1 LVDAAPK
8 AALVTGASRGIG
20 RAILEQLARNGFYAV
35 GTATST
41 DGADAIRKQLAN
53 AGFEGRGY
61 QVRVDD
67 SASVQA
73 FVERLK
79 SDDIVPLVLVNNA
92 GVTRDNL
99 LLRMTDDEWNDVIN
113 TNVSS
118 LYRLCKPLLRGMT
131 RARWGR
137 IVNVSSVVG
146 RMGNAGQTNYVASKS
161 AIEGFT
167 RALALEVG
175 SRNITVN
182 AIAPGFIAT
191 DMTEA
196 LSEEQKQA
204 MLARVPLGRMG
215 AVDEVAQLVAY
226 LVSDAAAYITG
237 ETIHINGGLY
247 MT

>member
-1 LVDAAPK
+1 LADAAPK

-20 RAILEQLARNGFYAV
+20 RAILEQLARSGFYAV
-35 GTATST
+35 GTATSA
-41 DGADAIRKQLAN
+41 DGAEAIQRRLAG
-53 AGFEGRGY
+53 AGLEGRGY

-67 SASVQA
+67 SASVQS

-79 SDDIVPLVLVNNA
+79 SDDIVPLVLVNSA

-137 IVNVSSVVG
+137 IVNVSSVIG

-196 LSEEQKQA
+196 LSDEQKQA

-215 AVDEVAQLVAY
+215 AVDEVAQLVSY

>member
-1 LVDAAPK
+1 MADAAPK

-67 SASVQA
+67 SASVRA

-79 SDDIVPLVLVNNA
+79 NDDIVPLVLVNNA

-118 LYRLCKPLLRGMT
+118 LYHLCKPLLRGMT

>member
-1 LVDAAPK
+1 MVDAAPK

-53 AGFEGRGY
+53 AGFEGSGY

-67 SASVQA
+67 SASVRA

-79 SDDIVPLVLVNNA
+79 NDDIVPLVLVNNA

-118 LYRLCKPLLRGMT
+118 LYHLCKPLLRGMT

>member
-1 LVDAAPK
+1 LADAAPK

-67 SASVQA
+67 SASVRA

-79 SDDIVPLVLVNNA
+79 NDDIVPLVLVNNA

-118 LYRLCKPLLRGMT
+118 LYHLCKPLLRGMT

>member
-1 LVDAAPK
+1 VADAGVR

-20 RAILEQLARNGFYAV
+20 RAIMVQLGRSGYYVV
-35 GTATST
+35 GTATTS
-41 DGADAIRKQLAN
+41 DGVHGIEAELARV
-53 AGFEGRGY
+53 GLPGRGCE
-61 QVRVDD
+61 VRVDD
-67 SASVQA
+67 SASVQSL
-73 FVERLK
+73 VERLK
-79 SDDIVPLVLVNNA
+79 QDDIVPLVVVNNA
-92 GVTRDNL
+92 GITRDNL
-99 LLRMTDDEWNDVIN
+99 LLRMSDDEWNDVIN

-118 LYRLCKPLLRGMT
+118 LYRVCKPLLRGMT

-137 IVNVSSVVG
+137 IVNVSSVVS
-146 RMGNAGQTNYVASKS
+146 RMGNAGQTNYVASKA
-161 AIEGFT
+161 AIEGFS
-167 RALALEVG
+167 RALALEVA

-196 LSEEQKQA
+196 LSEDQKQA

-215 AVDEVAQLVAY
+215 AVDEVAQLVSF
-226 LVSDAAAYITG
+226 LVSDAGAYITG